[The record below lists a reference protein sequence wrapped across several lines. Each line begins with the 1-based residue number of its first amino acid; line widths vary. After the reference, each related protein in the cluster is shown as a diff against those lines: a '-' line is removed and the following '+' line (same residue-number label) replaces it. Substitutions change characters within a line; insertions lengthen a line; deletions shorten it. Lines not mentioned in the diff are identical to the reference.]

1 MRKSAYARTSGAAN
15 NNQSLQKNIAVSECD
30 YDNESNH
37 FSNAHSSHYELRFL
51 SKEEKI
57 RFDRNTRRARV
68 TLVLCTLFLFL
79 LAFSRPIYGP
89 YIDRFGEDGDASL
102 IEVVKEH
109 LTKRAERHG
118 LNAHS
123 SRHNK
128 ESTFHARYRRI
139 EEERRAL
146 LEEHAADGMDETD
159 VMRRLEVL
167 EERAKNLLKEHA
179 KKHGKKHTGNSNHE
193 SRGKGAGGD
202 GGGTE

>member
-37 FSNAHSSHYELRFL
+37 FSNAHSSHGELRFL

-89 YIDRFGEDGDASL
+89 YIDRFGEDGDAS
-102 IEVVKEH
+102 
-109 LTKRAERHG
+109 
-118 LNAHS
+118 
-123 SRHNK
+123 
-128 ESTFHARYRRI
+128 
-139 EEERRAL
+139 
-146 LEEHAADGMDETD
+146 
-159 VMRRLEVL
+159 
-167 EERAKNLLKEHA
+167 
-179 KKHGKKHTGNSNHE
+179 
-193 SRGKGAGGD
+193 
-202 GGGTE
+202 